1 MEAGTISVEPREEAV
16 DPLLNVACRAMQHAA
31 SEKGVELSCEVEGGL
46 PLVYADR
53 DRIDQVLGNLIGNAV
68 RFTPAGGRIRVGAER
83 DGGLVRISVADSGS
97 GIDEVDLP
105 HVFDRFWQAKR
116 SREGGA
122 GLGLAIA
129 RGIVAA
135 HGGDMWVESEREGG
149 STFFFTLPTA
159 PPAAPRAPDDPRS
172 PPAG

>member
-1 MEAGTISVEPREEAV
+1 
-16 DPLLNVACRAMQHAA
+16 
-31 SEKGVELSCEVEGGL
+31 
-46 PLVYADR
+46 
-53 DRIDQVLGNLIGNAV
+53 V
-68 RFTPAGGRIRVGAER
+68 RF
-83 DGGLVRISVADSGS
+83 SVADTGV
-97 GIDEVDLP
+97 GIDPADLP

-135 HGGDMWVESEREGG
+135 HGGEMWVESERGSG

-159 PPAAPRAPDDPRS
+159 P
-172 PPAG
+172 